1 MDGDRL
7 IVPRFNH
14 TVRISGDVNAPN
26 TVAFNEGQNYK
37 YYIKQAGG
45 FGIRAKKGHTY
56 IVYQNGT
63 MAVAKKGGKVEPGCE
78 IVVPSKAPVDNN
90 VISRWLG
97 IGTSVA
103 SLATMFA
110 TIANLVK

>member
-7 IVPRFNH
+7 VIPRFNH

-26 TVAFNEGQNYK
+26 TVAFEDGENYK

-45 FGIRAKKGHTY
+45 FGDRAKKSHTY

-63 MAVAKKGGKVEPGCE
+63 MAVAKEGKIEPGCE
-78 IVVPSKAPVDNN
+78 VVVPSKAPRNQN
-90 VISRWLG
+90 SMAQWLG
-97 IGTSVA
+97 IGTSLA
-103 SLATMFA
+103 SLGTMFA
-110 TIANLVK
+110 TIAHLVK